1 MDWMHDAYEKKAGH
15 WILAPHSFSCPAF
28 YMQINNKAV
37 TEGQPFFVAK
47 KMKHS
52 LDIIHGDYDD
62 CMIKPHIM
70 SNFLYE

>member
-47 KMKHS
+47 KKWN
-52 LDIIHGDYDD
+52 IR
-62 CMIKPHIM
+62 
-70 SNFLYE
+70 